1 MWTPKYIHIKNLFGH
16 VDTKYEFKQGVC
28 TVIFGENRDDDDSDN
43 NGAGKSTI
51 FEGIAIALTGKSL
64 RDIDKEVFINRHS
77 ESCEVEFYL
86 ENATLNRTLGVIR
99 KFFRGSKSTKV
110 EVYEDGEQ
118 NTQLV
123 SVNEANARVIDLIG
137 VTRDDLLR
145 YFIISQDNRYQFF
158 TAGDSEKK
166 EVLNRI
172 TNADMINP
180 ILEKL
185 SNDKKRLSADS
196 NDIGSKIGTYE
207 GKLQFYREQ
216 RAEAIALDDNHEI
229 SEIEKQIKLNKD
241 KIQFASAAVEEYTR
255 KLESIK
261 SSADYALIGNLPDV
275 SELEEKRKKIRSKIK
290 SLEEQESEAE
300 QIIKDL
306 KADISGAV
314 ECPECGHKFMPE
326 SNYDFTVKQAK
337 KLIKETEESLESIR
351 DLISKNKVRL
361 GKVNKSID
369 EADQL
374 EIKARRAK
382 QNAKDAER
390 DVEEEKKNIERFN
403 KRITEI
409 EREIDDIKKN
419 SRSAKI
425 VKQCDEKI
433 KEVEQKIRDAKKKMS
448 ALTEELS
455 MVEYWSYYMGKN
467 GFATYLANRSV
478 KIIEGITNSFLKKFR
493 SSMAVEINGFK
504 INKDGSV
511 REKIDVLA
519 VYKGKYAQN
528 FMGYSGGERSRIFLA
543 SILGIQHL
551 INLSAHGKG
560 LDLLLLDESL
570 GALDSRGVVNICN
583 ILNQLGVTVMI
594 ITQNVSNDV
603 NISNEVLVVRE
614 DEVSKISV

>member
-118 NTQLV
+118 NTQLI

-196 NDIGSKIGTYE
+196 NDISSQIGTYE

-216 RAEAIALDDNHEI
+216 REDAIALDDNHEI
-229 SEIEKQIKLNKD
+229 SEMEKQIKLNKD

-255 KLESIK
+255 KLKSIK

-326 SNYDFTVKQAK
+326 SNYNLTVKQAK
-337 KLIKETEESLESIR
+337 NLIKETEESLESIR
-351 DLISKNKVRL
+351 DLIGKKKARL
-361 GKVNKSID
+361 RKVNESID
-369 EADQL
+369 EADRL

-409 EREIDDIKKN
+409 EREIVDIKKN

-448 ALTEELS
+448 AMTEELS

-493 SSMAVEINGFK
+493 SSMTVEINGFK

-583 ILNQLGVTVMI
+583 ILNQLGVTVMM

-603 NISNEVLVVRE
+603 NISNKVLVVRE
-614 DEVSKISV
+614 DEVSKIFV

>member
-86 ENATLNRTLGVIR
+86 ENSTLNRTLGVIR

-196 NDIGSKIGTYE
+196 NDISSQIGTYE

-229 SEIEKQIKLNKD
+229 SEGEKQIKLNKD
-241 KIQFASAAVEEYTR
+241 KIQFASAAVEEYTK

-326 SNYDFTVKQAK
+326 SNYDLTVKQAK
-337 KLIKETEESLESIR
+337 KLIKETEENLESIR
-351 DLISKNKVRL
+351 DLISKKKVRL
-361 GKVNKSID
+361 RKVNESID

-390 DVEEEKKNIERFN
+390 DIEEEKKNIERFN

-409 EREIDDIKKN
+409 EREIADIKKN

-433 KEVEQKIRDAKKKMS
+433 KDVEHKIRDAKKKMS
-448 ALTEELS
+448 TMTEELS

-493 SSMAVEINGFK
+493 SSMTVEINGFK

-583 ILNQLGVTVMI
+583 ILNQLGVTVMM

-603 NISNEVLVVRE
+603 NISNKVLVVRE
-614 DEVSKISV
+614 DEVSKIFV

>member
-1 MWTPKYIHIKNLFGH
+1 MWIPKYIHIKNLFGH
-16 VDTKYEFKQGVC
+16 VDTNYEFKQGVC

-77 ESCEVEFYL
+77 ESCEVELYL
-86 ENATLNRTLGVIR
+86 ENVTLNRTLGVVR

-123 SVNEANARVIDLIG
+123 SVNEANARVIELIG

-196 NDIGSKIGTYE
+196 NDINSQIGTYE

-229 SEIEKQIKLNKD
+229 SEREKQIKLNKD

-261 SSADYALIGNLPDV
+261 SSDDYALIGNLPDV

-326 SNYDFTVKQAK
+326 SNYDLTVKQAK

-351 DLISKNKVRL
+351 DLISKKKARL
-361 GKVNKSID
+361 RKVNDSID

-390 DVEEEKKNIERFN
+390 DVEEEKKNVERFN
-403 KRITEI
+403 KRIIEI
-409 EREIDDIKKN
+409 EREIADIKKN

-433 KEVEQKIRDAKKKMS
+433 KDVEQKIRDAKKKMS
-448 ALTEELS
+448 VLTEELS

-493 SSMAVEINGFK
+493 SSMTVEINGFK

-583 ILNQLGVTVMI
+583 ILNQLGVTVMM

-603 NISNEVLVVRE
+603 NISNKVLVVRE
-614 DEVSKISV
+614 DEVSKIFV

>member
-603 NISNEVLVVRE
+603 NISNQVLVVRE

>member
-196 NDIGSKIGTYE
+196 NDISSQIGTYE

-229 SEIEKQIKLNKD
+229 SEREKQIKLNKD

-275 SELEEKRKKIRSKIK
+275 SELEEKRKKIRLKIK

-326 SNYDFTVKQAK
+326 SNYDLTVKQAK
-337 KLIKETEESLESIR
+337 KLIKETKESLESIR
-351 DLISKNKVRL
+351 DLIGKKKVRL
-361 GKVNKSID
+361 RKVNESID

-390 DVEEEKKNIERFN
+390 DVEEEKKNVERFN
-403 KRITEI
+403 KRIIEI
-409 EREIDDIKKN
+409 EREIADIKKN

-433 KEVEQKIRDAKKKMS
+433 KEVEQKIGDAKKKMS

-493 SSMAVEINGFK
+493 SSMTVEINGFK

-551 INLSAHGKG
+551 INLSAHGRG

-583 ILNQLGVTVMI
+583 ILNQLGVTVMM

-603 NISNEVLVVRE
+603 NISNKVLVIRE
-614 DEVSKISV
+614 DEVSKIFV

>member
-196 NDIGSKIGTYE
+196 NDISSQIGTYE

-229 SEIEKQIKLNKD
+229 SEGEKQIKLNKD

-326 SNYDFTVKQAK
+326 SNYDLTVKQAK

-351 DLISKNKVRL
+351 DLISKKKARL
-361 GKVNKSID
+361 RKVNDSID
-369 EADQL
+369 EADRL

-382 QNAKDAER
+382 QNAKDVER
-390 DVEEEKKNIERFN
+390 DVEEENKNIERFN
-403 KRITEI
+403 KRINEI
-409 EREIDDIKKN
+409 KREIVDIKKN
-419 SRSAKI
+419 SRSSKI

-433 KEVEQKIRDAKKKMS
+433 KDVEQKIRDAKKKMS

-493 SSMAVEINGFK
+493 SSMTVEINGFK

-570 GALDSRGVVNICN
+570 GALDSCGVVNICN
-583 ILNQLGVTVMI
+583 ILNQLGVTIMM

-603 NISNEVLVVRE
+603 NISNKVLVVRE
-614 DEVSKISV
+614 DEVSKIW

>member
-86 ENATLNRTLGVIR
+86 ENATLNRTLGIIR

-110 EVYEDGEQ
+110 EVYEDGER

-185 SNDKKRLSADS
+185 LNDKKRLSADS
-196 NDIGSKIGTYE
+196 NDISSQIGTYE

-216 RAEAIALDDNHEI
+216 RAEAIALDDNYEI
-229 SEIEKQIKLNKD
+229 SEREKQIRLNKD

-255 KLESIK
+255 KLEAIK
-261 SSADYALIGNLPDV
+261 NSADYALIGNLPDV
-275 SELEEKRKKIRSKIK
+275 SELEAKRKNIRSKIK
-290 SLEEQESEAE
+290 TLEEQESEAE
-300 QIIKDL
+300 LIIKDL

-326 SNYDFTVKQAK
+326 SNYDLTVKQAK
-337 KLIKETEESLESIR
+337 KLMKDTEESLKSIR
-351 DLISKNKVRL
+351 DLIGKKKERL
-361 GKVNKSID
+361 RKVNESID
-369 EADQL
+369 EADRL
-374 EIKARRAK
+374 EIRARRAK

-390 DVEEEKKNIERFN
+390 DVEDEKKNVERFN
-403 KRITEI
+403 RRIIEI
-409 EREIDDIKKN
+409 EREIADIKKN

-448 ALTEELS
+448 ALNEELS
-455 MVEYWSYYMGKN
+455 MVEYWIYYMGKN

-493 SSMAVEINGFK
+493 SSMTVEINGFK
-504 INKDGSV
+504 INKDGNV

-583 ILNQLGVTVMI
+583 ILNQLGVTVMM

-603 NISNEVLVVRE
+603 NISNKVLVVRE
-614 DEVSKISV
+614 DEVSKIFV

>member
-64 RDIDKEVFINRHS
+64 RDIDKEIFINRHS

-86 ENATLNRTLGVIR
+86 ENSTLNRTLGIIR

-196 NDIGSKIGTYE
+196 NDISSQISTYE

-229 SEIEKQIKLNKD
+229 SEREKQIKLNKD

-326 SNYDFTVKQAK
+326 SNYDLTVKQAK

-351 DLISKNKVRL
+351 DLISKKKARL
-361 GKVNKSID
+361 RKVNDSID
-369 EADQL
+369 EADRL

-382 QNAKDAER
+382 QNAKDVER
-390 DVEEEKKNIERFN
+390 DVEEENKNIERFN
-403 KRITEI
+403 KRINEI
-409 EREIDDIKKN
+409 KREIVDIKKN
-419 SRSAKI
+419 SRSSKI

-493 SSMAVEINGFK
+493 SSMTVEINGFK

-570 GALDSRGVVNICN
+570 GALDSCGVVNICN
-583 ILNQLGVTVMI
+583 ILNQLGVTIMM

-603 NISNEVLVVRE
+603 NISNKVLVVRE
-614 DEVSKISV
+614 DEVSKIW

>member
-603 NISNEVLVVRE
+603 NISNKVLVVRE

>member
-1 MWTPKYIHIKNLFGH
+1 M
-16 VDTKYEFKQGVC
+16 
-28 TVIFGENRDDDDSDN
+28 DSL
-43 NGAGKSTI
+43 AY
-51 FEGIAIALTGKSL
+51 
-64 RDIDKEVFINRHS
+64 RR
-77 ESCEVEFYL
+77 
-86 ENATLNRTLGVIR
+86 
-99 KFFRGSKSTKV
+99 
-110 EVYEDGEQ
+110 EQ
-118 NTQLV
+118 LSAV
-123 SVNEANARVIDLIG
+123 
-137 VTRDDLLR
+137 
-145 YFIISQDNRYQFF
+145 IISQDNRYQFF

-180 ILEKL
+180 ILDKL
-185 SNDKKRLSADS
+185 LNDKKRLSADS
-196 NDIGSKIGTYE
+196 NEISSQIGTYE

-229 SEIEKQIKLNKD
+229 SEREKQIKMNKD
-241 KIQFASAAVEEYTR
+241 KIQFASDAVKEYTR

-261 SSADYALIGNLPDV
+261 SSDDYALIDNLPNV
-275 SELEEKRKKIRSKIK
+275 SELEERRKKIRSKIK

-300 QIIKDL
+300 RIIKDL

-326 SNYDFTVKQAK
+326 SNYDLTIEQAK
-337 KLIKETEESLESIR
+337 KLIKDTEESLESIR
-351 DLISKNKVRL
+351 DLIGKKKARL
-361 GKVNKSID
+361 RKVNESID

-390 DVEEEKKNIERFN
+390 DVEEEKKNVERFK
-403 KRITEI
+403 KRIADI
-409 EREIDDIKKN
+409 EREIADIKKN
-419 SRSAKI
+419 SRSAKT
-425 VKQCDEKI
+425 VKRCDEKI
-433 KEVEQKIRDAKKKMS
+433 KEVEQKIKDSNEKLS
-448 ALTEELS
+448 ALNEELS

-493 SSMAVEINGFK
+493 SSMTVEINGFK

-551 INLSAHGKG
+551 INLSADGKG

-583 ILNQLGVTVMI
+583 ILNQLGVTVMM

-603 NISNEVLVVRE
+603 NISNKVLVIRE
-614 DEVSKISV
+614 DEVSKIFV

>member
-180 ILEKL
+180 ILDKL
-185 SNDKKRLSADS
+185 SNNKKRLIADS
-196 NDIGSKIGTYE
+196 NEISSQIGTYE

-229 SEIEKQIKLNKD
+229 SEREKQIKLNKD
-241 KIQFASAAVEEYTR
+241 KIQFASVAIEEYTR

-326 SNYDFTVKQAK
+326 SNYNLTVKQAK

-351 DLISKNKVRL
+351 DLIVKKKVRL
-361 GKVNKSID
+361 RKVNDSID
-369 EADQL
+369 ETDQL

-390 DVEEEKKNIERFN
+390 DIEEEKKNVERFN
-403 KRITEI
+403 KRITDIEI
-409 EREIDDIKKN
+409 EIADIKKN

-433 KEVEQKIRDAKKKMS
+433 KDVEQKIRDAKKKMS

-493 SSMAVEINGFK
+493 SSMTVEINGFK
-504 INKDGSV
+504 VNKDGSV

-583 ILNQLGVTVMI
+583 ILNQLGVTVMM

-603 NISNEVLVVRE
+603 NISNKVLVVRE
-614 DEVSKISV
+614 DEVSKIFV

>member
-16 VDTKYEFKQGVC
+16 VNTKYEFKQGVC

-86 ENATLNRTLGVIR
+86 ENKTLNRTLGIIR
-99 KFFRGSKSTKV
+99 KFFRGSKSAKV

-180 ILEKL
+180 ILDKL

-196 NDIGSKIGTYE
+196 NDISSQIGTYE

-229 SEIEKQIKLNKD
+229 SEMEKQIKLNKD
-241 KIQFASAAVEEYTR
+241 KIQFASDAVEEYTR

-261 SSADYALIGNLPDV
+261 SSADYALIDNLPDV
-275 SELEEKRKKIRSKIK
+275 SELEERRRKIRSKIK

-326 SNYDFTVKQAK
+326 SNYDLTVKQAK
-337 KLIKETEESLESIR
+337 KLIKDTEKSLESIR
-351 DLISKNKVRL
+351 DLISKKKARL
-361 GKVNKSID
+361 KKVNESIE
-369 EADQL
+369 EAEQL

-390 DVEEEKKNIERFN
+390 DVEDEKKNVERFK
-403 KRITEI
+403 KRIADI
-409 EREIDDIKKN
+409 EREIADIKKN

-433 KEVEQKIRDAKKKMS
+433 KEVEQKIKDANKKLS
-448 ALTEELS
+448 SLTEELS

-493 SSMAVEINGFK
+493 SSMTVEINGFK

-583 ILNQLGVTVMI
+583 ILNQLGVTVIM

-603 NISNEVLVVRE
+603 NISNKVLVVRE
-614 DEVSKISV
+614 DEVSKIFV

>member
-77 ESCEVEFYL
+77 ESCEVELYL

-118 NTQLV
+118 NTQIV

-158 TAGDSEKK
+158 TAGDGEKK

-196 NDIGSKIGTYE
+196 NDISSQIGTYE
-207 GKLQFYREQ
+207 GKLQFYSEQ

-229 SEIEKQIKLNKD
+229 SEMEKQIKLNKD

-261 SSADYALIGNLPDV
+261 SSTDYALIGNLPDV

-314 ECPECGHKFMPE
+314 ECPECGHKFIPE
-326 SNYDFTVKQAK
+326 SNYDLTVKQAK
-337 KLIKETEESLESIR
+337 KLIKETEESLEYIR
-351 DLISKNKVRL
+351 DLIGKKKAGLR
-361 GKVNKSID
+361 KVNESID
-369 EADQL
+369 EVDQL

-382 QNAKDAER
+382 QNAKDVER
-390 DVEEEKKNIERFN
+390 DIEEEKKNVERFN

-409 EREIDDIKKN
+409 EREIDDIKNN

-448 ALTEELS
+448 DLTEELS

-493 SSMAVEINGFK
+493 SSMTVEINGFK

-583 ILNQLGVTVMI
+583 ILNQLGVTVMM

-603 NISNEVLVVRE
+603 NISNKVLVVRE
-614 DEVSKISV
+614 DEVSKIFV